1 MDEADTHRRNLPI
14 SHHLIHYPCSGFGMM
29 IFQFLFDF
37 FSLFWISYH
46 EVAWR
51 PLKVCLK
58 TIKRLNTLIRLGCL
72 IQQTLMIEL
81 IHDRTEIVIFTFHI
95 NDDVSKRRQHQ
106 NYSYATAVLDILFI
120 IQLFTITLSPLAF
133 TWICNWWW
141 FHQVLSD
148 AATIERRIFD
158 KFHLT
163 L

>member
-37 FSLFWISYH
+37 FSLFRISYH

-58 TIKRLNTLIRLGCL
+58 TIKRLNTSIRLGCL

-95 NDDVSKRRQHQ
+95 YDDVSKGVNIKTIHTRQRFSIY
-106 NYSYATAVLDILFI
+106 YSSFSFSRTRSLYTR
-120 IQLFTITLSPLAF
+120 F
-133 TWICNWWW
+133 TWTCN
-141 FHQVLSD
+141 
-148 AATIERRIFD
+148 
-158 KFHLT
+158 
-163 L
+163 